1 MHKILLVIISTF
13 MLTSCVSLVP
23 KKELN
28 MWAISN
34 GYILAENCPTVA
46 IPERQPLPHPEV
58 PTIQIKD
65 SSGNYIPITEAFLM
79 KTIITLF
86 GTIEKFQY
94 LVEIY
99 EREYLNS
106 GGKILPDMSLEDLKK
121 IYLERIKAL
130 GGVASTYPS
139 TASSSSS
146 SSSSSIPNINVAEL
160 ILLIEA
166 FNSFQETGE
175 Q

>member
-1 MHKILLVIISTF
+1 MNKILLIIILVF
-13 MLTSCVSLVP
+13 MLTSCISFVP
-23 KKELN
+23 KKQLDI
-28 MWAISN
+28 WALSN
-34 GYILAENCPTVA
+34 GYILAENCPTITV
-46 IPERQPLPHPEV
+46 PERQPLPHPDV

-65 SSGNYIPITEAFLM
+65 ASGNYIPITEAFLM

-121 IYLERIKAL
+121 IYLERIQAL
-130 GGVASTYPS
+130 GSVASTYPS
-139 TASSSSS
+139 TASSSVPD
-146 SSSSSIPNINVAEL
+146 INIAQFT
-160 ILLIEA
+160 LLIEA